1 MSEWASNQSNLQ
13 LFIQFTRPNAP
24 LRSKP
29 TRWAAVVS
37 DRESKA
43 RASFSQIT
51 AAVSRWCHVWCC
63 RCGGRAGDSRRFS
76 NYFYYMH
83 SRINSNY
90 ILLCNSIIF
99 QTVCPDILQPWTDNI
114 VPAACADDIQVTIPQ
129 DSPTLEITS
138 CLQHVLT
145 IYSEDTKRQGL
156 TVILDARKGPW
167 KIARSCI
174 RQITATMNAD
184 ELAHFIVLRPE
195 NFLDKQRVE
204 NCTNTPKDGHVL
216 FIPRSRLNKLVDQ
229 SQLPPELGGMFIYN
243 HDLWMENR
251 MKVEEY
257 LVDGASA
264 LKNLDDLHQH
274 LMRGRLMRPSEVEI
288 TLNNSSDLIDT
299 MKIMSHDTLEKG
311 RLLLEKIESD
321 NRNRKFDSDTDSML
335 TPQDI
340 LDTLEQLETM
350 GSELKKKQSEIDD
363 AWVTM
368 QRNFLNTKD
377 LSLLED
383 GIVKVTNWILGPAES
398 LLNSKQKVGYDVA
411 SAEELRREH
420 EAIELQCWDT
430 YGAYAELVHKVDS
443 FARDESLTLQQKDL
457 ISQKDFMDFVCRSF
471 ATSFRVL

>member
-63 RCGGRAGDSRRFS
+63 RCGGRAGLIATTYYSAIPS
-76 NYFYYMH
+76 YFKPYVLTYYNH
-83 SRINSNY
+83 GRGRDKDGRPI
-90 ILLCNSIIF
+90 ILI
-99 QTVCPDILQPWTDNI
+99 
-114 VPAACADDIQVTIPQ
+114 TIPQ

>member
-1 MSEWASNQSNLQ
+1 MRLCFRKQAHNVNAGVGKVRQGKYVEIYTQTQTHRSARPHCGKVTVCVAHKNLSPPANE
-13 LFIQFTRPNAP
+13 IRRAVPYTRPNTLP
-24 LRSKP
+24 RSKNEP
-29 TRWAAVVS
+29 HISTNSEIDRVWRRDRKLNSCKTVS
-37 DRESKA
+37 SAYLE
-43 RASFSQIT
+43 
-51 AAVSRWCHVWCC
+51 
-63 RCGGRAGDSRRFS
+63 
-76 NYFYYMH
+76 
-83 SRINSNY
+83 
-90 ILLCNSIIF
+90 
-99 QTVCPDILQPWTDNI
+99 
-114 VPAACADDIQVTIPQ
+114 

-145 IYSEDTKRQGL
+145 MYSEDTKRQGL
-156 TVILDARKGPW
+156 TIILDARKGPW

-174 RQITATMNAD
+174 RQITATLNAD

-204 NCTNTPKDGHVL
+204 NCTNTPKDGQVL

-229 SQLPPELGGMFIYN
+229 SQLPLELGGMFIYN

-251 MKVEEY
+251 MKIEEY
-257 LVDGASA
+257 LEDGASA

-274 LMRGRLMRPSEVEI
+274 LLRGRLMRPSEVEI

-299 MKIMSHDTLEKG
+299 TKIMSHDTLEKG

-321 NRNRKFDSDTDSML
+321 NRNRKFDSESDSML

-340 LDTLEQLETM
+340 LDALEQLETM
-350 GSELKKKQSEIDD
+350 ISDIRKKQSEVDD
-363 AWVTM
+363 AWIMM

-377 LSLLED
+377 LSLLEE

-443 FARDESLTLQQKDL
+443 FARDESLTIQQKDL

-471 ATSFRVL
+471 ATRVLR